1 MVVLCMDLEEGTR
14 YLQRSQKVQ
23 KPKRSVEET
32 QHSRTKPGRGAPRR
46 PLPKEEPTMGV
57 KVREKIKGSGV
68 WWVFV
73 SHRSMRRSKKV
84 GPRELAVKA
93 AKIMAANLTLG
104 RSLMGNEE
112 KAKPAAPTLQQY
124 YERFKK
130 TYMETALKANTF
142 RSYEVSFRVHI
153 LPVLGDYRLDQIDR
167 MKMEEFVVALS
178 KKGPSGTWGSKKK
191 DQTLS
196 KSSIKNALVSLG
208 VLFRQAVRHKL
219 ILENPATE
227 LGEFYRQAPK
237 TKVVD
242 PLNREE
248 VLLLLKT
255 AIVSEPEDYP
265 LLLGAL
271 HTGMRLGEMSGLQ
284 WPDIGWQEKFISVS
298 RAIVRGSIT
307 SVKTKHGNRKVDC
320 SDELLKAL
328 SDLRKHRLEE
338 AMKTGNPN
346 CSEWVFPT
354 RDGKLDSW
362 GSNKRR
368 TLKRNLKKAGL
379 RDIRFHD
386 LRHTFASMLLAQGA
400 PVTYV
405 SNQLG
410 HANPN
415 ITMQVYAHWIPSED
429 QREAVNRLPSL
440 GVAAGRF

>member
-1 MVVLCMDLEEGTR
+1 
-14 YLQRSQKVQ
+14 
-23 KPKRSVEET
+23 
-32 QHSRTKPGRGAPRR
+32 
-46 PLPKEEPTMGV
+46 MGIR
-57 KVREKIKGSGV
+57 VREKITGSGV

-73 SHRSMRRSKKV
+73 NHNGTRRSKKI
-84 GPRELAVKA
+84 GTQKLANKV
-93 AKIMAANLTLG
+93 AKIMEANLTLG
-104 RSLMGNEE
+104 RPGSGNEA
-112 KAKPAAPTLQQY
+112 KASPPAPTLRQY

-196 KSSIKNALVSLG
+196 KSSIKNALVCLG

-248 VLLLLKT
+248 SVFLLKA
-255 AIVSEPEDYP
+255 AIGSEPEDYV
-265 LLLGAL
+265 LLLCAL
-271 HTGMRLGEMSGLQ
+271 HTGMRLGELSGFQ
-284 WPDIGWQEKFISVS
+284 WPDIGWQGKLISVS
-298 RAIVRGSIT
+298 RAIVRGTIS

-338 AMKTGNPN
+338 AMKKGNPS
-346 CSEWVFPT
+346 CSEWVFCT
-354 RDGKLDSW
+354 RDGKPESW

-386 LRHTFASMLLAQGA
+386 LRHTFASLLLAQGA

-415 ITMQVYAHWIPSED
+415 ITMQVYAHWIPSDD
-429 QREAVNRLPSL
+429 QREAMNQLPTL
-440 GVAAGRF
+440 KGLMQGQ